1 MCWMCMGE
9 HLPSY
14 CTTPLRNVKKSSL
27 QLLLSLDVDHAER
40 GSLCAADIFESVALG
55 VEEE

>member
-1 MCWMCMGE
+1 
-9 HLPSY
+9 
-14 CTTPLRNVKKSSL
+14 LRNVKKISL